1 MVNSIDPLLRP
12 QVTQMLMDLLSSR
25 ASAPSTPV
33 QAAVPAPRPVSAMAQ
48 PAPSQAKKPSV
59 SPKVAAN
66 TKPSAVKAPES
77 KAVSPVQVPKS
88 MPKSKLD
95 PMKPAEI
102 NSQLVKTRAVAGP
115 PLASA
120 QLAAAG
126 PKSPLL
132 EAVEA
137 GDLGCVTK
145 LLNGRAEPN
154 EYDRQGE
161 TPLFTAASHGSVD
174 VVATLLLCNAEPLT
188 RSIHGRT
195 PWDVASSEP
204 IRSLLN
210 FFAGQVS

>member
-1 MVNSIDPLLRP
+1 
-12 QVTQMLMDLLSSR
+12 MLMDLLSSR
-25 ASAPSTPV
+25 ASAPAP
-33 QAAVPAPRPVSAMAQ
+33 QAAVPAPVPTPPPMPPVSAMVQ
-48 PAPSQAKKPSV
+48 PNPSQAKKPAV
-59 SPKVAAN
+59 PSPKVAVPN
-66 TKPSAVKAPES
+66 TKPSAVKPPES
-77 KAVSPVQVPKS
+77 KAVSRVEVPKS
-88 MPKSKLD
+88 MPKSMNGSKVN
-95 PMKPAEI
+95 PMKPGHPA
-102 NSQLVKTRAVAGP
+102 KTREVAGP
-115 PLASA
+115 PRAPA
-120 QLAAAG
+120 PWAVAG

-132 EAVEA
+132 EAVEV